1 MKSPDKVFVIIISAV
16 LFLCGF
22 FMLWNGLEFYNLA
35 ENGHKKNAKKNRI
48 QAENYLDKKLTNFK
62 FKIGEV
68 LNSFDESAEK
78 ALLDSNML
86 LLQSNTIKAYSRLG
100 KYDFSSMKLNVRNF
114 EGRVVNSLTSDDAG
128 IMPKEKDLKKEL
140 CLQEYSEFCKIE
152 KGFYFRYV
160 YPFFYRNTYAGSFEV
175 IICVDE
181 LAKQLEEL
189 FDIKICGYVLDQNSH
204 LEKMLSCSFVPFVRG
219 GKSLFDV
226 GFASLN
232 ESSQSITINFE
243 DDYYIIYRVGGLFN
257 KGKTIKTDFLIA
269 DIITD
274 AYEENFIFF
283 IQYTLISG
291 IMLIVG
297 YFTLRLGNR
306 FYTKKNDSEKK
317 ELIEVIENKSKEL
330 LQTNKNLSCKIAD
343 YKNKEKA
350 LFKSEERLGFA
361 LKEGNLVMWD
371 WDGRSDE
378 VMVNDLIYDVLGYA
392 KGDLKFNKENWLAL
406 IHPDD
411 IEKIRKKIDLY
422 KSGKGS
428 THRVEY
434 RLKKKDGKWVWV
446 SMISFLTEA
455 DASGRPLRL
464 SGVISDITQ
473 RKRIV
478 DKLKTTLQRQE
489 AIFEN
494 SLVSIAYLVDGI
506 TIKVNKTFLDTFG
519 FDREEIIGNS
529 LEDLKICTE
538 SECYLFLQNFNYL
551 KVDDSIN
558 QKYQISK
565 KDGTLIWCHI
575 SGRAIKSDNAEKG
588 VIVVFEEITDYVK
601 AEKDLEKAR
610 IIAEIAKETADNSN
624 KIKGQFIANM
634 SHEIRTPLNGIM
646 GMAELISLTELNRY
660 QQEYVSAIKTSAD
673 NLLDIVNDILDFSK
687 MQSNKMKMESI
698 DINLRELVE
707 NTAHLAAYKIYDK
720 KLELLCFVDPEIP
733 EFVMGDPLR
742 IRQVLL
748 NLLSNAIK
756 FTVEGEIYVYA
767 GIKEVMKDK
776 LELYFYV
783 SDTGMGI
790 PENKID
796 ALFHEFCQVDGS
808 TTRKYGGTGL
818 GLAIS
823 SQLVTMMGGSL
834 SVRSKENEGSVFD
847 FNIMVQAS
855 KKVSPF
861 NSDREKIKESDLH
874 VLIVDDNKSSN
885 DIVKSILDQLSLKSD
900 IVDNISEALNEIYEK
915 KNHDQPFDLILLD
928 SYLPAADGFDL
939 VTMMKENVNL
949 REIPVVMML
958 SYSAIDS
965 QIELCK
971 KLGNVEYI
979 KKPIRKSEL
988 ENIFYSVI
996 TGNCSFDGFQKK
1008 EVQIKEKLSDAL
1020 VLLVEDNIINRKVAE
1035 EILQSRGYRVISAQ
1049 NGKEATEKFISTP
1062 GIDIILMDIQMPVMN
1077 GYEATR
1083 IIREYQQEKGGGVP
1097 IMAMTANVMK
1107 GDRERCFLV
1116 GMDDYIA
1123 KPINNIELF
1132 DKIESLLKEIKDK
1145 NRAIET
1151 TEIKVPVPAF
1161 TPTKGKKD
1169 DNSSSELLDMPT
1181 VEKRLGLDRDIIV
1194 SIISD
1199 FFKLLPDEISEMR
1212 RVVKEDKRDECGKIA
1227 HKLKG
1232 QILNLGIGNGL
1243 QEIKKLELESKS
1255 MASSPIFETID
1266 VVEDKLRIAEDYF
1279 IKNFLTDSV
1288 VV

>member
-35 ENGHKKNAKKNRI
+35 ENGHKKNAEKNRI
-48 QAENYLDKKLTNFK
+48 LAENHLDKKLTNFK
-62 FKIGEV
+62 FKVSEV

-86 LLQSNTIKAYSRLG
+86 LLQSNTIKVCSRLG

-152 KGFYFRYV
+152 KRFYFRYV
-160 YPFFYRNTYAGSFEV
+160 YPFFYKNTYAGSFEV

-189 FDIKICGYVLDQNSH
+189 FNVKICGYVLEQDSH
-204 LEKMLSCSFVPFVRG
+204 LKKMLSCGFVPFVRG
-219 GKSLFDV
+219 GKSLFDA

-232 ESSQSITINFE
+232 QGRHPTIINFE
-243 DDYYIIYRVGGLFN
+243 DDYYVVNRVGGFFN
-257 KGKTIKTDFLIA
+257 REKTVRIDFLTVYL
-269 DIITD
+269 ITD
-274 AYEENFIFF
+274 IYEENFIFF

-291 IMLIVG
+291 IMLVIG
-297 YFTLRLGNR
+297 YFSLRFGNKL
-306 FYTKKNDSEKK
+306 YAKKNSVEKK
-317 ELIEVIENKSKEL
+317 ELIKEIENKSEEL
-330 LQTNKNLSCKIAD
+330 LQINKKLSAKIID

-350 LFKSEERLGFA
+350 LFKSEEKLGLA

-371 WDGRSDE
+371 WDGRSGE
-378 VMVNDLIYDVLGYA
+378 VMVNDLIYEVLGYD
-392 KGDLKFNKENWLAL
+392 KGDLEFNKENWLAL

-411 IEKIRKKIDLY
+411 IEKIKKIIDLY
-422 KSGKGS
+422 RSGKGS

-434 RLKKKDGKWVWV
+434 RLKKKDGKWMWV
-446 SMISFLTEA
+446 SMIGFLIEA
-455 DASGRPLRL
+455 DDNGYPLRL

-494 SLVSIAYLVDGI
+494 SLVAIAYLVDGI

-551 KVDDSIN
+551 EVNDSIN

-575 SGRAIKSDNAEKG
+575 SGRAIKSDGVEKG

-601 AEKDLEKAR
+601 AEKELEKAKV
-610 IIAEIAKETADNSN
+610 IAEIAKETADNSN
-624 KIKGQFIANM
+624 KIKSQFIANM
-634 SHEIRTPLNGIM
+634 SHEIRTPLNGIV
-646 GMAELISLTELNRY
+646 GMTELISLTELDRY

-687 MQSNKMKMESI
+687 LQSNKMKLESI

-720 KLELLCFVDPEIP
+720 KLELLCFVDPEMP
-733 EFVMGDPLR
+733 EFVKGDPLR

-756 FTVEGEIYVYA
+756 FTAEGEIYVYA
-767 GIKEVMKDK
+767 GVKKIMKDK

-783 SDTGMGI
+783 RDTGMGI
-790 PENKID
+790 PEDKID
-796 ALFHEFCQVDGS
+796 DLFQEFCQVDGS
-808 TTRKYGGTGL
+808 TTREYGGTGL

-823 SQLVTMMGGSL
+823 SQLVKMMGGDL
-834 SVRSKENEGSVFD
+834 SVKSKINEGSVFD
-847 FNIMVQAS
+847 FNVIVQTS
-855 KKVSPF
+855 KKLSSF
-861 NSDREKIKESDLH
+861 NNNREKIKESDLH

-900 IVDNISEALNEIYEK
+900 IVDNIPEALNKIYEK
-915 KNHDQPFDLILLD
+915 KSNNHPFDLILLD

-939 VTMMKENVNL
+939 VTMMKENINL

-988 ENIFYSVI
+988 ENVFYRVV
-996 TGNCSFDGFQKK
+996 TGDCLSDCFEKK
-1008 EVQIKEKLSDAL
+1008 EAQERNKLSDAL
-1020 VLLVEDNIINRKVAE
+1020 ILLVEDNIINRKVAE
-1035 EILQSRGYRVISAQ
+1035 GILQSRGYRVVTAQ

-1062 GIDIILMDIQMPVMN
+1062 EIDIVLMDIQMPVMN
-1077 GYEATR
+1077 GYEATG
-1083 IIREYQQEKGGGVP
+1083 IIREYQQEKGGNTP

-1107 GDRERCFLV
+1107 GDRERCLLV

-1123 KPINNIELF
+1123 KPIDNVELFNKIEL
-1132 DKIESLLKEIKDK
+1132 LLKKFKVKHKSVETAEDEHFIPVSASKEK
-1145 NRAIET
+1145 QNR
-1151 TEIKVPVPAF
+1151 
-1161 TPTKGKKD
+1161 
-1169 DNSSSELLDMPT
+1169 NSSSELLDMPK
-1181 VEKRLGLDRDIIV
+1181 VEERLGLDRDMIV

-1212 RVVKEDKRDECGKIA
+1212 RVVKEDKRAECGKIA

-1232 QILNLGIGNGL
+1232 QILNLGIENGL
-1243 QEIKKLELESKS
+1243 QEIKKLELKSKS
-1255 MASSPIFETID
+1255 MNPSLIFETID
-1266 VVEDKLRIAEDYF
+1266 IVEDKLQIVEDYF
-1279 IKNFLTDSV
+1279 VKNFLTDSV